1 MNSKLPTGPN
11 QPKSQ
16 IQFHKQSPP
25 QDFDRRNLD
34 RNLDLK
40 AEMLPSEPI
49 NEAEVLEEEQEN
61 LIENGRELNIQ
72 YEPIKEV
79 YAGRKF

>member
-1 MNSKLPTGPN
+1 MNAP
-11 QPKSQ
+11 
-16 IQFHKQSPP
+16 FHKQSSP
-25 QDFDRRNLD
+25 QDFDRRNLE
-34 RNLDLK
+34 RNLETNLDLK

-72 YEPIKEV
+72 YEPIKEI
-79 YAGRKF
+79 YAGRNIISFQF

>member
-1 MNSKLPTGPN
+1 MNAP
-11 QPKSQ
+11 
-16 IQFHKQSPP
+16 FHKQSSP
-25 QDFDRRNLD
+25 QDFDRRNLET
-34 RNLDLK
+34 NLDLK

-72 YEPIKEV
+72 YEPIKEI
-79 YAGRKF
+79 YAGRNIISFRF

>member
-1 MNSKLPTGPN
+1 MNTRA
-11 QPKSQ
+11 
-16 IQFHKQSPP
+16 FHKQSSP
-25 QDFDRRNLD
+25 QDFDRRNLET
-34 RNLDLK
+34 NLDLK

-72 YEPIKEV
+72 YEKEI
-79 YAGRKF
+79 YAGRNNFKF

>member
-1 MNSKLPTGPN
+1 MFIVLGIYN
-11 QPKSQ
+11 
-16 IQFHKQSPP
+16 F
-25 QDFDRRNLD
+25 
-34 RNLDLK
+34 DLK

-72 YEPIKEV
+72 YEPIKEI
-79 YAGRKF
+79 YEGKK

>member
-1 MNSKLPTGPN
+1 MNARA
-11 QPKSQ
+11 
-16 IQFHKQSPP
+16 FHKQSSP

-61 LIENGRELNIQ
+61 LIENGRQLNIQ
-72 YEPIKEV
+72 YEPIKEI
-79 YAGRKF
+79 YEGRKTISFKF